1 MDSFPSIVSLPHA
14 AARVP
19 SNFDRQQY
27 DWSRSLSALI
37 QLLQPELR
45 HRTARI
51 LGGARAG
58 VGYVFSQPRVI
69 AARCADAESTCWIL
83 TANTPQSYTV
93 TPTLTVVVEQQ
104 RIQVGD
110 TVIVKGTGRRAL
122 ITAVLP
128 EGHYQVEFLPEPAE
142 DPIDR
147 DSSVSADEGGVYLL
161 DDLAPAVP

>member
-1 MDSFPSIVSLPHA
+1 M
-14 AARVP
+14 R
-19 SNFDRQQY
+19 DR
-27 DWSRSLSALI
+27 R
-37 QLLQPELR
+37 
-45 HRTARI
+45 
-51 LGGARAG
+51 
-58 VGYVFSQPRVI
+58 
-69 AARCADAESTCWIL
+69 RCADAESTCRIL